1 MSNDAIQG
9 ERASDRFTV
18 FDCQNA
24 KVKYTFGSIREV
36 RSYRISEL
44 FSAYRDVLW
53 DDGRHKYNVSSF
65 IGEIDEILL
74 GERFSAFDQ
83 GTLDDLVGTLRQRG
97 NSNATI
103 NRKMA
108 ALSKLLRKA
117 YKMGDIHSLPEFRRQ
132 KERAGRIRFLERD
145 EEARL
150 FEAIRSRSED
160 AWRLSVFL
168 VDTGCRLGEAL
179 GLIWNDVHEGRVSFW
194 ITKSGRSRT
203 VPLTERALA
212 IVCAGS
218 EGRHRKG
225 PFAMLNQPQYRAVWN
240 AAKGEVGLGGD
251 DQVVPHILRH
261 TCASRLVQGG
271 IDIRRVQ
278 MWLGHQTLQM
288 TMRYAHLATHDL
300 DGCVTVLEPHP
311 TRKRAADRRD
321 AETTRRGKTAAGVQP
336 KPVGRHAAKPRPAA
350 EREGA
355 ARLKKAR

>member
-1 MSNDAIQG
+1 
-9 ERASDRFTV
+9 V
-18 FDCQNA
+18 
-24 KVKYTFGSIREV
+24 REV
-36 RSYRISEL
+36 KSYRVGEI
-44 FSAYRDVLW
+44 FAKYKDVLW
-53 DDGRHKYNVSSF
+53 DEGRHKYNVSSF

-83 GTLDDLVGTLRQRG
+83 STLDDLIATLRQRG

-132 KERAGRIRFLERD
+132 KERAGRIRFLER
-145 EEARL
+145 EEEMRL
-150 FEAIRSRSED
+150 FDAIRSRSED
-160 AWRLSVFL
+160 AYRLSVFL

-179 GLIWNDVHEGRVSFW
+179 GLIWNDLQECRVSFW

-203 VPLTERALA
+203 IPLTERTKAA
-212 IVCAGS
+212 VKVS
-218 EGRHRKG
+218 FEGRRPKG
-225 PFAMLNQPQYRAVWN
+225 PFAMLTQPQYRAIWN
-240 AAKGEVGLGGD
+240 EAKNEVGLSTD
-251 DQVVPHILRH
+251 TQVVPHILRH

-300 DGCVTVLEPHP
+300 DGCVTVLE
-311 TRKRAADRRD
+311 TRLANGAQQAADCFVASGTPPPQKGRVSS
-321 AETTRRGKTAAGVQP
+321 KK
-336 KPVGRHAAKPRPAA
+336 KPVAAKKTDETVQADLKVSKKIR
-350 EREGA
+350 
-355 ARLKKAR
+355 AR